1 MSEAGRRFGF
11 VQFEFPWALGPA
23 DGRYVLREA
32 GPGDAQAKDAGA
44 RGAAAE
50 HVVVLATL
58 GAPERRRFS
67 GRRPAPAQPE
77 PPAEPVPTSR
87 ATVIR
92 AEPLAGE
99 GAARAW
105 IRVDPEARAG
115 EALVVLGRVIGA
127 HRVAAADP
135 HVREPGRGQA
145 LAARVGHGTGEQV
158 AEGRWIVAL
167 TLPAPRGRRARRTS
181 ALRPQERL
189 AALLAGRERALACE
203 EMVLRARLDLDTG
216 RDREAALQLA
226 AALEAALAELPGEGE
241 LAPRRAELSERRK
254 AVAAAAAAARA
265 GELSPERREA
275 VTAALGR
282 LEAALRARSAGRR

>member
-1 MSEAGRRFGF
+1 MSGAERRFGF
-11 VQFEFPWALGPA
+11 VQFEFPWELGPP
-23 DGRYVLREA
+23 DGRYVLRR
-32 GPGDAQAKDAGA
+32 P
-44 RGAAAE
+44 RGEPEGGEGVAE

-58 GAPERRRFS
+58 GAPERRRLLS
-67 GRRPAPAQPE
+67 GRRPAPAPPE
-77 PPAEPVPTSR
+77 PAPEPVATAR
-87 ATVIR
+87 ATVIQ
-92 AEPLAGE
+92 AGPLDGD
-99 GAARAW
+99 GAVRAW
-105 IRVDPEARAG
+105 MEGDLEQRAAD
-115 EALVVLGRVIGA
+115 ALAVLGRVIAA

-135 HVREPGRGQA
+135 HVREPGREQA
-145 LAARVGHGTGEQV
+145 LAARVGHGAGEQV
-158 AEGRWIVAL
+158 AEGRWSEARS
-167 TLPAPRGRRARRTS
+167 LPAPRGRRARRTS

-282 LEAALRARSAGRR
+282 LEAALRARSAGRQ